1 VIQLAVSL
9 LTALA
14 GLTSGIAAW
23 LWYIASQVD
32 APETLEGFSSW
43 GSRAEPNRPNVS
55 IDATPL
61 IEFAQES
68 GRRNTAAA
76 QWSATAAGLGFL
88 AGMLS
93 AYATWPLHIP

>member
-14 GLTSGIAAW
+14 AFSSGVAAW
-23 LWYIASQVD
+23 LWYLASQVD
-32 APETLEGFSSW
+32 APETLEGFSVW
-43 GSRAEPNRPNVS
+43 GSRLEPNRPNVV

-76 QWSATAAGLGFL
+76 QWSAAAAALGFL
-88 AGMLS
+88 AGLMS
-93 AYATWPLHIP
+93 AYAAWPH

>member
-14 GLTSGIAAW
+14 AFSSGVAAW
-23 LWYIASQVD
+23 LWYLASQVD
-32 APETLEGFSSW
+32 APETLEGFSVW
-43 GSRAEPNRPNVS
+43 ASRAEPNRSNVS

-76 QWSATAAGLGFL
+76 QWSAAAAGLGFL

-93 AYATWPLHIP
+93 AYAAWPH